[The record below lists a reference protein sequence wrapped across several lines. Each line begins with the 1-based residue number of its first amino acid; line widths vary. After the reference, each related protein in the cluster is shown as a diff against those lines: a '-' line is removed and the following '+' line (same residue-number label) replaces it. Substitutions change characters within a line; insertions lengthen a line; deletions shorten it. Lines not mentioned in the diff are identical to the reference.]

1 MCLSHLVLVESKC
14 VTCDTLIVTK
24 TLFWVTS
31 YLPWDTFN
39 GSCVEQCLVLLQVW
53 KYTWRIIYWGK
64 TWKNWSIPQ
73 FDWCDRSDRSRLANC
88 KSEMMES
95 RSSQICHQGVNASSS
110 ISGGH
115 VLQAVRNS
123 STISFHNL
131 FMCFV
136 TKLWSDLLQF
146 INMNIVHQKKF

>member
-1 MCLSHLVLVESKC
+1 MPCSTYRYKHTHEESLIEARHGRIEAFC
-14 VTCDTLIVTK
+14 SLTGVTGLTG
-24 TLFWVTS
+24 
-31 YLPWDTFN
+31 P
-39 GSCVEQCLVLLQVW
+39 
-53 KYTWRIIYWGK
+53 
-64 TWKNWSIPQ
+64 P
-73 FDWCDRSDRSRLANC
+73 DRSDRSRPANY

-136 TKLWSDLLQF
+136 TKL
-146 INMNIVHQKKF
+146 